1 MVPLLFI
8 VLYPICIDTFFF
20 LGGQQVHQ
28 WLSCIA
34 GGLVSDSFVIPDA
47 HRFGFLSVNSLTR
60 MHDEHSQ
67 VMFSCASQAAIF
79 CDRLSLGPS
88 LMGSLRAAR
97 GLRHNDR

>member
-1 MVPLLFI
+1 MI
-8 VLYPICIDTFFF
+8 F
-20 LGGQQVHQ
+20 LDGQRVHQ

-34 GGLVSDSFVIPDA
+34 GGLVCDRFVIPDA

-60 MHDEHSQ
+60 MHDKHSQ

-79 CDRLSLGPS
+79 CDRLGSS